1 MPGVDPDDI
10 DDIVAQVGAIYREGE
25 LALVRQVGRH
35 LEKYPGAPTAT
46 VGEPRLE
53 AVGALRRS
61 VEVIQAGLQADG
73 SRAIREGLASAWQL
87 GTRAALVDIPEKWFE
102 KSGIGRAAETARRLI
117 PQQGA
122 IEALAT
128 ALVRDVGAVVAN
140 VLRDALDAYRGAIAG
155 GAARMLVGGQTR
167 RQATQAAWAN
177 LVDKGIT
184 GFVDRSNRRWRL
196 SSYAEMAMRT
206 ASARAA
212 VQGQD
217 DRLASLDLDLVYISD
232 HVQECG
238 LCRPFEG
245 RVLHRVSG
253 PSGPVRVEHAI
264 EDDVFL
270 TVDVAGSV
278 ASARAA
284 GLWHPNCRHSMSA
297 YLPGVTRIPEGKPD
311 PKGYEARMR
320 QRHIERTI
328 RKWKERQAG
337 ATTDEARKAAGKK
350 VHAWQ
355 AAMRQHLDDHPNLK
369 RLRYREQPGAGSTP
383 PRDQDPDTATP
394 IGPDVQPTLDGT
406 GGEQVRR
413 TPRSDDEQD
422 TRARDD
428 EQVPGQVPFEEAA
441 AEAERERQEAEEVAL
456 RAAEEEAE
464 RIRLEEEARA
474 RLVASDDTRQRINEV
489 HEQLPRTAEEWA
501 ATLPTERYRPIDER
515 LARARAAYWS
525 AAAAV
530 AQKVEDNES
539 EFKRK
544 RTPHDR
550 RRALM
555 AEALVEEKAA
565 VAVAQDTR
573 DAIEE
578 LIERHDREGPD
589 ALTVNERTLFDE
601 QERTTYPTDSAGN
614 RMPPQALLDHLDG
627 VLDVGDSILTDAER
641 VFESDPEMVE
651 IRARYKREEPGTD
664 EFRAARR
671 EWARRESEI
680 LRAVLG
686 SVVDLGGHEQRVG
699 EVADDA
705 PPTWR
710 DQLRTAERYY
720 PTGWLRAADQA
731 GPLDVQ
737 HDPGG
742 RAFFRRGSDDRR
754 DLMAFRDPWP
764 DVYLGQFTDDAY
776 ETTVHEMG
784 HRMEA
789 HVPGL
794 TYLEFALQRQAST
807 QPDGDLEPWRRLRD
821 LAGGGYGENELT
833 APDNWSNPYAG
844 KTYEGRDLANPARQS
859 WEIFQTAAQDV
870 WGRGTR
876 PLTNREGRK
885 FVLGVLATLHRREP
899 VELLD
904 PPVESLTDDQLA
916 ERIMDAFMDGDLD
929 AAARFEA
936 ELDRRAELERER
948 EEETARRRQ
957 AAEQRRA
964 EREDR
969 QYAEIARLVEE
980 EGYDWEDAAAEI
992 LGVTVERI
1000 RRQDYTRTHRVGD
1013 TDRRD
1018 FRTIAREQYRL
1029 FIERQVVAA
1038 ENATNGYLLTPEG
1051 QSRGIDPAS
1060 LFSGPRARAERWASE
1075 ELKRW
1080 WDANGRVTFA
1090 EFVEQ
1095 IEQGRTVGDVGRDYN
1110 R

>member
-1 MPGVDPDDI
+1 MPGVDPDDL
-10 DDIVAQVGAIYREGE
+10 DDIVDAVSAIYREGE
-25 LALVRQVGRH
+25 LALYQQISRH
-35 LEKYPGAPTAT
+35 LQRYPGAPTAS

-61 VEVIQAGLQADG
+61 VEVIQAGLLADG
-73 SRAIREGLASAWQL
+73 TRDIREGLARAWQL
-87 GTRAALVDIPEKWFE
+87 GTRSALVDIPTAWFE
-102 KSGIGRAAETARRLI
+102 KSGIGRAAEAARRLV
-117 PQQGA
+117 PQTGA

-128 ALVRDVGAVVAN
+128 AIVRDVGNVVSN
-140 VLRDALDAYRGAIAG
+140 ILRDSLDAYRSAVAG

-167 RQATQAAWAN
+167 REATQAAWAQ
-177 LVDKGIT
+177 LVQQGVF
-184 GFVDRSNRRWRL
+184 GFTDRANRRWRL
-196 SSYAEMAMRT
+196 HSYVEMAMRT

-217 DRLASLDLDLVYISD
+217 DRLASLDLHLVYISD
-232 HVQECG
+232 HVQECQ
-238 LCRPFEG
+238 LCRPWEG
-245 RVLHRVSG
+245 RILHREFG
-253 PSGPVRVEHAI
+253 PAGPLRVEHGLQ
-264 EDDVFL
+264 DDEFIDI
-270 TVDVAGSV
+270 DVAGTV
-278 ASARAA
+278 GQARAA

-297 YLPGVTRIPEGKPD
+297 YIPGVTRVPEGKADPD
-311 PKGYEARMR
+311 GYRARMR
-320 QRHIERTI
+320 QREIERKI
-328 RKWKERQAG
+328 RRWKEQA
-337 ATTDEARKAAGKK
+337 AAASTPEAKKAAGAK
-350 VHAWQ
+350 VRQWQ

-428 EQVPGQVPFEEAA
+428 EQVPGQVSLEEAA
-441 AEAERERQEAEEVAL
+441 AEAERERQEAEEAAR

-614 RMPPQALLDHLDG
+614 RMPPQALLDHLNG

-641 VFESDPEMVE
+641 AFESDPELLE
-651 IRARYKREEPGTD
+651 IRARYNRAEPSSD

-686 SVVDLGGHEQRVG
+686 SVVDMGGHQQRIGDVTDG
-699 EVADDA
+699 A
-705 PPTWR
+705 PPTWQ

-720 PTGWLRAADQA
+720 PTEWLRAADEA

-737 HDPGG
+737 HDPNA
-742 RAFFRRGSDDRR
+742 RAFFRPGTDDRR

-764 DVYLGQFTDDAY
+764 SLYLGQFTDDAY

-794 TYLEFALQRQAST
+794 TYLEFALHRQAST
-807 QPDGDLEPWRRLRD
+807 QPDGNLEPWRRLRD
-821 LAGGGYGENELT
+821 LVGGGYRENELT
-833 APDNWSNPYAG
+833 TPDDWANPYSG

-859 WEIFQTAAQDV
+859 WEIFQTAVQDV

-904 PPVESLTDDQLA
+904 PPLESLTDDQLT
-916 ERIMDAFMDGDLD
+916 ERTLDAFNRGDIERASDL
-929 AAARFEA
+929 EA
-936 ELDRRAELERER
+936 EIDRRAEAEQAREEASERRRQTAQRRRQER
-948 EEETARRRQ
+948 EEA
-957 AAEQRRA
+957 
-964 EREDR
+964 
-969 QYAEIARLVEE
+969 QYTEIARLVEE
-980 EGYDWEDAAAEI
+980 EGYDWEEAAVEV
-992 LGVTVERI
+992 LGGTLEGV
-1000 RRQDYTRTHRVGD
+1000 RRQEYTRTHRTGSS
-1013 TDRRD
+1013 DRRS
-1018 FRTIAREQYRL
+1018 FRDIAREQYQL
-1029 FIERQVVAA
+1029 YIERQVVAA
-1038 ENATNGYLLTPEG
+1038 EQATRGYLLTSEG
-1051 QSRGIDPAS
+1051 QARGIDPAS

-1080 WDANGRVTFA
+1080 WDANGRMTFGEFTA
-1090 EFVEQ
+1090 E
-1095 IEQGRTVGDVGRDYN
+1095 IEQGRRTGDTGRDYN